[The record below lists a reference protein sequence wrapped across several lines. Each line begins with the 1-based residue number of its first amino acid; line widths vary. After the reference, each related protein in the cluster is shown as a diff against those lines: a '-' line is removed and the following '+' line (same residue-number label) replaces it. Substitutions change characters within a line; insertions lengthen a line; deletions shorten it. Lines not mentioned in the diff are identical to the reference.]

1 MENEEVLENTPETL
15 EQLVNEVNDYKDKYY
30 RAVAETENIKKRV
43 ERDKTQAI
51 KFANEKFARDLLETL
66 DDFEN
71 CLKVEMDDD
80 IRTGIELI
88 YRGLLKTLEK
98 NKVKECV
105 YETFDP
111 QIHEAISSVESD
123 QESNTIVEIFRNSLI
138 QSNYLHI
145 KKQGKSFI
153 SYNLTV

>member
-30 RAVAETENIKKRV
+30 RAVAESENIKKRV

-111 QIHEAISSVESD
+111 QIHEAISSVDSD
-123 QESNTIVEIFRNSLI
+123 QESNTIVEIFRKGYMIEDKLLRPAMVSV
-138 QSNYLHI
+138 SR
-145 KKQGKSFI
+145 
-153 SYNLTV
+153 

>member
-1 MENEEVLENTPETL
+1 MKENEEVLENTPETL

-111 QIHEAISSVESD
+111 QIHEAISSVDSA
-123 QESNTIVEIFRNSLI
+123 QESNTIVEIFRKGYMIEDKLLRPAMVSV
-138 QSNYLHI
+138 SR
-145 KKQGKSFI
+145 
-153 SYNLTV
+153 

>member
-15 EQLVNEVNDYKDKYY
+15 EQLVNELNDYKDKYY
-30 RAVAETENIKKRV
+30 RAVAESENIKKRV

-123 QESNTIVEIFRNSLI
+123 QESNTIVEIFRKGYMIEDKLLRPAMVSVSRQKN
-138 QSNYLHI
+138 
-145 KKQGKSFI
+145 G
-153 SYNLTV
+153 

>member
-1 MENEEVLENTPETL
+1 M

-88 YRGLLKTLEK
+88 YRGLLKTLDK

-111 QIHEAISSVESD
+111 QIHEAISSVDSD
-123 QESNTIVEIFRNSLI
+123 QESNTIVEIFRKGYMIEDKLLRPAMVSV
-138 QSNYLHI
+138 SR
-145 KKQGKSFI
+145 
-153 SYNLTV
+153 

>member
-51 KFANEKFARDLLETL
+51 KFANEKFAMDLLETL

-111 QIHEAISSVESD
+111 QIHEAISSVDSD
-123 QESNTIVEIFRNSLI
+123 QESNTIVEIFRKGYMIEDKLLRPAMVSV
-138 QSNYLHI
+138 SR
-145 KKQGKSFI
+145 
-153 SYNLTV
+153 

>member
-30 RAVAETENIKKRV
+30 RAVAESENIKKRV

-123 QESNTIVEIFRNSLI
+123 QESNTIVEIFRKGYMIEDKLLRPAMVSV
-138 QSNYLHI
+138 SR
-145 KKQGKSFI
+145 
-153 SYNLTV
+153 

>member
-51 KFANEKFARDLLETL
+51 KFANEKFARDLLETI

-111 QIHEAISSVESD
+111 QIHEAISSVDSD
-123 QESNTIVEIFRNSLI
+123 QESNTIVEIFRKGYMIEDKLLRPAMVSV
-138 QSNYLHI
+138 SR
-145 KKQGKSFI
+145 
-153 SYNLTV
+153 

>member
-111 QIHEAISSVESD
+111 QIHEAISSVDSD
-123 QESNTIVEIFRNSLI
+123 QESNTIVEIFRKGYMIEDKLLRPAMVSV
-138 QSNYLHI
+138 SR
-145 KKQGKSFI
+145 
-153 SYNLTV
+153 

>member
-1 MENEEVLENTPETL
+1 MKENEEVLENTPETL

-111 QIHEAISSVESD
+111 QIHEAISSVDSD
-123 QESNTIVEIFRNSLI
+123 QESNTIVEIFRKGYMIEDKLLRPAMVSV
-138 QSNYLHI
+138 SR
-145 KKQGKSFI
+145 
-153 SYNLTV
+153 

>member
-98 NKVKECV
+98 NNVKECV
-105 YETFDP
+105 YEIFDP
-111 QIHEAISSVESD
+111 QIHEAISSVDSD
-123 QESNTIVEIFRNSLI
+123 QESNTIVEIFRKGYMIEDKLLRPAMVSV
-138 QSNYLHI
+138 SR
-145 KKQGKSFI
+145 
-153 SYNLTV
+153 

>member
-111 QIHEAISSVESD
+111 QIHEAISSVDSD
-123 QESNTIVEIFRNSLI
+123 QESNIIVEIFRKGYMIEDKLLRPAMVSV
-138 QSNYLHI
+138 SR
-145 KKQGKSFI
+145 
-153 SYNLTV
+153 

>member
-30 RAVAETENIKKRV
+30 RAVAESENIKKRV

-71 CLKVEMDDD
+71 CLKVEMDAD

-123 QESNTIVEIFRNSLI
+123 QESNTIVEIFRKGYMIEDKLLRPAMVSVSRQKN
-138 QSNYLHI
+138 
-145 KKQGKSFI
+145 G
-153 SYNLTV
+153 

>member
-71 CLKVEMDDD
+71 CLKVEMVDD

-98 NKVKECV
+98 NNVKECV
-105 YETFDP
+105 YEIFDP
-111 QIHEAISSVESD
+111 QIHEAISSVDSD
-123 QESNTIVEIFRNSLI
+123 QESNTIVEIFRKGYMIEDKLLRPAMVSV
-138 QSNYLHI
+138 SR
-145 KKQGKSFI
+145 
-153 SYNLTV
+153 

>member
-51 KFANEKFARDLLETL
+51 KFANEKFARDLLEIL

-111 QIHEAISSVESD
+111 QIHEAISSVDSD
-123 QESNTIVEIFRNSLI
+123 QESNTIVEIFRKGYMIEDKLLRPAMVSV
-138 QSNYLHI
+138 SR
-145 KKQGKSFI
+145 
-153 SYNLTV
+153 

>member
-1 MENEEVLENTPETL
+1 MPNEILENTPETL

-30 RAVAETENIKKRV
+30 RAVAESENIKKRV

-111 QIHEAISSVESD
+111 QIHEAISSVDSD
-123 QESNTIVEIFRNSLI
+123 QESNTIVEIFRKGYMIEDKLLRPAMVSV
-138 QSNYLHI
+138 SR
-145 KKQGKSFI
+145 
-153 SYNLTV
+153 

>member
-30 RAVAETENIKKRV
+30 RAVAESENIKKRV

-71 CLKVEMDDD
+71 CLKVETDDD
-80 IRTGIELI
+80 IRTGIELL

-105 YETFDP
+105 YETFGP
-111 QIHEAISSVESD
+111 QIHEAISSVDSD
-123 QESNTIVEIFRNSLI
+123 QESNTIVEIFRKGYMIEDKLLRPAMVSV
-138 QSNYLHI
+138 SR
-145 KKQGKSFI
+145 
-153 SYNLTV
+153 

>member
-1 MENEEVLENTPETL
+1 MPNEILENTPETL

-111 QIHEAISSVESD
+111 QIHEAISSVDSD
-123 QESNTIVEIFRNSLI
+123 QESNTIVEIFRKGYMIEDKLLRPAMVSV
-138 QSNYLHI
+138 SR
-145 KKQGKSFI
+145 
-153 SYNLTV
+153 

>member
-1 MENEEVLENTPETL
+1 MKENEEVLENTPETL

-30 RAVAETENIKKRV
+30 RAVAESENIKKRV

-51 KFANEKFARDLLETL
+51 KFANEKFARDLLEIL

-111 QIHEAISSVESD
+111 QIHEAISSVDSD
-123 QESNTIVEIFRNSLI
+123 QESNTIVEIFRKGYMIEDKLLRPAMVSV
-138 QSNYLHI
+138 SR
-145 KKQGKSFI
+145 
-153 SYNLTV
+153 

>member
-30 RAVAETENIKKRV
+30 RAVAESENIKKRV

-123 QESNTIVEIFRNSLI
+123 QESNTIVEIFRKGYMIEDKLLRPAMVSVSRQKN
-138 QSNYLHI
+138 
-145 KKQGKSFI
+145 G
-153 SYNLTV
+153 

>member
-71 CLKVEMDDD
+71 CLKVEINDD

-111 QIHEAISSVESD
+111 QIHEAISSVDSD
-123 QESNTIVEIFRNSLI
+123 QESNTIVEIFRKGYMIEDKLLRPAMVSV
-138 QSNYLHI
+138 SR
-145 KKQGKSFI
+145 
-153 SYNLTV
+153 

>member
-1 MENEEVLENTPETL
+1 MKENEEVLENTPETL

-123 QESNTIVEIFRNSLI
+123 QESNTIVEIFRKGYMIEDKLLRPAMVSV
-138 QSNYLHI
+138 SR
-145 KKQGKSFI
+145 
-153 SYNLTV
+153 

>member
-111 QIHEAISSVESD
+111 QIHEAISSVDSD
-123 QESNTIVEIFRNSLI
+123 QESNTIVEIFRKGNMIEDKLLRPAMVSV
-138 QSNYLHI
+138 SR
-145 KKQGKSFI
+145 
-153 SYNLTV
+153 

>member
-105 YETFDP
+105 YEIFDP
-111 QIHEAISSVESD
+111 QIHEAISSVDSD
-123 QESNTIVEIFRNSLI
+123 QESNTIVEIFRKGYMIEDKLLRPAMVSV
-138 QSNYLHI
+138 SR
-145 KKQGKSFI
+145 
-153 SYNLTV
+153 

>member
-111 QIHEAISSVESD
+111 QIHEAISSVDSD
-123 QESNTIVEIFRNSLI
+123 QESNTIVDIFRKGYMIEDKLLRPAMVSV
-138 QSNYLHI
+138 SR
-145 KKQGKSFI
+145 
-153 SYNLTV
+153 

>member
-71 CLKVEMDDD
+71 CLKVEMNDD

-111 QIHEAISSVESD
+111 QIHEAISSVDSD
-123 QESNTIVEIFRNSLI
+123 QESNTIVEIFRKGYMIEDKLLRPAMVSV
-138 QSNYLHI
+138 SR
-145 KKQGKSFI
+145 
-153 SYNLTV
+153 